1 MEIITTVEGMRDKRD
16 QLAGSVGLVPT
27 MGYLHQGH
35 LSLVRRARQ
44 ENAHVVVSNFV
55 NPTQFGPGE
64 DLSRYPRD
72 LERDL
77 GLLEKEKADIIYAPT
92 VAEMYSP
99 GYSTWVILEG
109 VSEPLE
115 GERRPCHFKGV
126 ATVVAKL
133 FNAVRPTRAYFGR
146 KDAQQ
151 LAVLTRMVRD
161 LDMALEVV
169 PCPTVREPDGLAMS
183 SRNTY
188 LNEAERQAAT
198 VLYRALQLDQRLWQA
213 GERDPRRL
221 QQAAANLISAEPLAG
236 IDYVSVCD
244 PIDFQALVSPAD
256 RALLALAVRIGKTRL
271 IDNTLLG
278 EETI

>member
-1 MEIITTVEGMRDKRD
+1 MEIITTVDGMRDKRD
-16 QLAGSVGLVPT
+16 RLAGSVGLVPT

-44 ENAHVVVSNFV
+44 ENDHVVVSNFV

-64 DLSRYPRD
+64 DLSSYPRD

-77 GLLEKEKADIIYAPT
+77 GLLEKEKADIVYAPT
-92 VAEMYSP
+92 VDEMYSP

-115 GERRPCHFKGV
+115 GERRPGHFKGV

-151 LAVLTRMVRD
+151 LAVLIRMVRD

-169 PCPTVREPDGLAMS
+169 PCTTVREPDGLAMS

-198 VLYRALQLDQRLWQA
+198 VLYRALQLDQQLWQA
-213 GERDPRRL
+213 GERDPRQL
-221 QQAAANLISAEPLAG
+221 QAAATSLISAEPLAT
-236 IDYVSVCD
+236 IDYVTICD
-244 PIDFQALVSPAD
+244 PIDFQALVSPAG
-256 RALLALAVRIGKTRL
+256 RALLAVAVRIGQTRL